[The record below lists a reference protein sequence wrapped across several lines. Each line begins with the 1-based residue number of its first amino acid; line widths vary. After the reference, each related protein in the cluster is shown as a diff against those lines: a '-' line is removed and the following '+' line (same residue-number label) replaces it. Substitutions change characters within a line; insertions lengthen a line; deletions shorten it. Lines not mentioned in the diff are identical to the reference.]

1 MARSRMTGEQRRQSI
16 IQAAT
21 AVIARTSFERCTTAA
36 IAKEAGVNEAL
47 IYNHFSGKK
56 ELQLAG
62 LDNIHKSLLGWME
75 RIDDIP
81 ATSFKEIRAQG
92 KAFWQDSK
100 KNPDQMT
107 VVLKAQCVEDTQ
119 IKEKVWEV
127 MKSLHTA
134 WTRVLSKVVGPDR
147 FAGVLNVEIMAWLMT
162 AWVSNL
168 SLLNQL
174 GRPDEISEKQVDQ
187 FSAFLDW
194 ARETVTEQDKVK

>member
-1 MARSRMTGEQRRQSI
+1 MTRTRMTGEQRRQSI

-21 AVIARTSFERCTTAA
+21 AVIARTSMDLCTTAA

-47 IYNHFSGKK
+47 IYNHFSSKK
-56 ELQLAG
+56 ELQLAV
-62 LDNIHKSLLGWME
+62 LDSIHKTLLDWME
-75 RIDDIP
+75 VIDEIP
-81 ATSFKEIRAQG
+81 AASFKEIREHG
-92 KAFWQDSK
+92 KRFQQDAK
-100 KNPDQMT
+100 KNPDKMT
-107 VVLKAQCVEDTQ
+107 VILKAQCVEDAQ
-119 IKEKVWEV
+119 LKEKVWEV
-127 MKSLHTA
+127 IKSLHTA
-134 WTRVLSKVVGPDR
+134 WTRVLSKVVNPDM

-194 ARETVTEQDKVK
+194 VKETVTHQDKGR